1 MIYTPEIRLLQIYVK
16 DRDGKKYMINTVDTI
31 AALCTAPGG
40 AISIIR
46 ISGEQA
52 LDIGNKVWKGKKRLN
67 ECVPRSLNLG
77 ICVTKSVKISAEGD
91 QALAVYMPGPH
102 TYTGEDVVEIQCHG
116 GNLVSKEILNTI
128 FKYGARPAEPGEFT
142 FRAFINEKLDLTQA
156 EAVSDIISAHSDMA
170 LHIAERQMS
179 GALGSEIRKIRDNL
193 FAVLAECESH
203 LDFGEEDLNWESVD
217 SMKEKVA
224 DSLAAS
230 ERLYMSGREG
240 VVLRNGIRVVIAGR
254 PNAGKSSLLNLIL
267 GFNRAIVTQIP
278 GTTRDTL
285 EEFATIRDIPVK
297 LIDTAGIREAD
308 DMIEEI
314 GVEKSFESLKRA
326 QIIVWVMDSSG
337 DIAEESAVML
347 EHVGKKENVVVV
359 WNKIDLAGDTDLP
372 MFEDNGN
379 INTVRL
385 SVIENC
391 GIEKLFDA
399 VENIVWGGKHTEEP
413 EIAVSARHAELLQ
426 QAIDAQIDIA
436 NHLDDAEWELA
447 AVQLRSA
454 IFALGTITG
463 EDADPDVLDDIF
475 TRFCLGK

>member
-1 MIYTPEIRLLQIYVK
+1 M
-16 DRDGKKYMINTVDTI
+16 NTIDTI

-46 ISGEQA
+46 ISGKKA
-52 LDIGNKVWKGKKRLN
+52 LEIGNKVWKGSKDLAN
-67 ECVPRSLNLG
+67 GLPRSLNLG
-77 ICVTKSVKISAEGD
+77 RCTSEDKDNRDGD
-91 QALAVYMPGPH
+91 HALAVYMPAPK
-102 TYTGEDVVEIQCHG
+102 TYTGEDVVEIHCHG
-116 GNLVSKEILNTI
+116 GTLVSREILNSI
-128 FKYGARPAEPGEFT
+128 LSYGARLAEPGEFT

-179 GALGSEIRKIRDNL
+179 GSLGDRVRKIRSEL

-203 LDFGEEDLNWESVD
+203 LDFGEEDLNWEPVNQMQEKIENALTASRQLHA
-217 SMKEKVA
+217 SGKE
-224 DSLAAS
+224 
-230 ERLYMSGREG
+230 GI
-240 VVLRNGIRVVIAGR
+240 VLRNGIRIVIAGR

-285 EEFATIRDIPVK
+285 EEFATIRNIPVK

-326 QIIVWVMDSSG
+326 QIIIWMMDASG
-337 DIAEESAVML
+337 NIKDESEIML
-347 EHVGKKENVVVV
+347 EHVRERSNVIAI
-359 WNKIDLAGDTDLP
+359 WNKLDTAPENLDLP
-372 MFEDNGN
+372 LFEEHQN
-379 INTVRL
+379 ITTIKMSVMENRGVEALLDTVESL
-385 SVIENC
+385 
-391 GIEKLFDA
+391 
-399 VENIVWGGKHTEEP
+399 VWGGKHTEEP
-413 EIAVSARHAELLQ
+413 EVAVSARHAELLK
-426 QAIDAQIDIA
+426 QAIEAQEGINDT
-436 NHLDDAEWELA
+436 LSDEEWELA

-475 TRFCLGK
+475 SRFCIGK